1 MGAASPPGRWPVGWG
16 FRSSA
21 CSFLIRLLV
30 THARQVSLQ
39 CGSGT
44 FSSTNVDPLWI
55 SRELT
60 TLDGVVTRR
69 ARSVARR
76 AGPRRWDLGPPR
88 SGRCRR
94 SSLFREAGPKAG
106 PDRRGQASKGTG
118 GMPRR
123 HQMVGVEGRD
133 RSGGAAQRASIPE
146 FSLDTRGTETSQ
158 YPQEKKSTE
167 TPSVAASE
175 RGSA

>member
-1 MGAASPPGRWPVGWG
+1 
-16 FRSSA
+16 
-21 CSFLIRLLV
+21 LLV

-55 SRELT
+55 SRESEPLST
-60 TLDGVVTRR
+60 GSLLG
-69 ARSVARR
+69 
-76 AGPRRWDLGPPR
+76 GPRASRDARALERWDLGPHR

-123 HQMVGVEGRD
+123 HQMVSVEGRD

-146 FSLDTRGTETSQ
+146 CSLGLVGATPLSPLRKKRRPEAGFTSSSDGVRALSVTRKGTERQGT
-158 YPQEKKSTE
+158 KRE
-167 TPSVAASE
+167 TVPSRVK
-175 RGSA
+175 